1 MAKVFLSP
9 SNQYDN
15 RYAYGNTTEGV
26 QCGKIA
32 EACKIALIRNG
43 IDVMLMHDESMQEKC
58 QASNAFGADLHVPI
72 HTNAFNGK
80 VSGTR
85 MFCYSANGEG
95 MKACKAIFNVLAPIT
110 PGTSENIKVDTSL
123 YEVRTPNAPTAYIEV
138 DFHDNPTSAKWIVE
152 NTTLIGETI
161 AKGIC
166 NYFGIAYKAGSSA
179 STPTEKPASSELYR
193 VRKTWDDASSQIGA
207 FAVLDNAIRAC
218 KDGYKVFDKNGVV
231 VYPKQP
237 VVAEKKSVDELA
249 KEVLAGKWGNGSER
263 RNRLESAGY
272 DYNAVQNRVNEI
284 AEGSKPALKSIAE
297 VAKEVLEGKWGNGAE
312 RKSKLEK
319 AGYNYDEVQNYVNKL
334 VSAPTKKS
342 VDEIAREVIAG
353 KWGNGL
359 SRRLKLKKAGYNPS
373 EVQKR
378 VNQLLG

>member
-32 EACKIALIRNG
+32 EACKIALVRNG

-58 QASNAFGADLHVPI
+58 QKSNTFGADLHVPI
-72 HTNAFNGK
+72 HTNAFNGS
-80 VSGTR
+80 VTGTR
-85 MFCYSANGEG
+85 MFCYSASGEG

-123 YEVRTPNAPTAYIEV
+123 YEVRMPNAPTAYIEV

-166 NYFGIAYKAGSSA
+166 NYFGITYKAGSSA
-179 STPTEKPASSELYR
+179 SIPTEKPISGELYR
-193 VRKTWDDASSQIGA
+193 VRKTWKDAASQIGA
-207 FAVLDNAIRAC
+207 FAILENAIKAC
-218 KDGYKVFDKNGVV
+218 KSGYSVFDSKGNKI
-231 VYPKQP
+231 YPKTQP
-237 VVAEKKSVDELA
+237 APAKKTT
-249 KEVLAGKWGNGSER
+249 
-263 RNRLESAGY
+263 
-272 DYNAVQNRVNEI
+272 
-284 AEGSKPALKSIAE
+284 AE

-342 VDEIAREVIAG
+342 IDEVAREVIAG

-359 SRRLKLKKAGYNPS
+359 SRKLKLKKAGYNPS

>member
-15 RYAYGNTTEGV
+15 CYAYGNTTEGV

-58 QASNAFGADLHVPI
+58 PKSNAFGADLHVPI
-72 HTNAFNGK
+72 HTNAANGK

-123 YEVRTPNAPTAYIEV
+123 YEIRVPNAPTAYIEV

-166 NYFGIAYKAGSSA
+166 NYFGIAYKAGGSA
-179 STPTEKPASSELYR
+179 STPTEKPTSGELYR
-193 VRKTWDDASSQIGA
+193 VRKTWKDAASQIGA
-207 FAVLDNAIRAC
+207 FAILENAIKAC
-218 KDGYKVFDKNGVV
+218 KSGYSVFDGKGNKI
-231 VYPKQP
+231 YPKAQP
-237 VVAEKKSVDELA
+237 APAKKTT
-249 KEVLAGKWGNGSER
+249 
-263 RNRLESAGY
+263 
-272 DYNAVQNRVNEI
+272 
-284 AEGSKPALKSIAE
+284 AE

-319 AGYNYDEVQNYVNKL
+319 AGYNYDEVQNYVNNL
-334 VSAPTKKS
+334 VSTPTKKS